1 MSLPIAIAAVSI
13 AAEANNSAN
22 KNSKK
27 ICELTMNNFNNK
39 SSTVEQ
45 KQQYADCVK
54 TLYPPK
60 MSVEHVLALKILFMT
75 ALIIFV
81 LSVFYNLFKKSKY
94 EDLENIFWKT
104 LYFNIVIWFCAVII
118 GLIILGLIWVFN

>member
-13 AAEANNSAN
+13 ATVANNSAN

-54 TLYPPK
+54 TLYPSK
-60 MSVEHVLALKILFMT
+60 MSLEHVLGLKILFMI

-94 EDLENIFWKT
+94 EDTESIFLKI
-104 LYFNIVIWFCAVII
+104 LCFNMILWIVVMVI